1 MKNVEFKKNDWMQ
14 SVSLTLFNKVN
25 FYAGTSDLWAIS
37 VAVSIYERS
46 LTFQFLKFYTGFE
59 VWYSEDKD
67 TDELRE
73 I

>member
-25 FYAGTSDLWAIS
+25 FYAGTSDHWAIS
-37 VAVSIYERS
+37 IEYHYWDRS

-59 VWYSEDKD
+59 VWYEEEKD
-67 TDELRE
+67 
-73 I
+73 